1 MQRYSKRKQ
10 ISNASKAMPTSAL
23 CFSNLGC
30 MTLFNCAQ
38 EKRCHCAEKM
48 QKDYYVFYD
57 RLILFINMF
66 FTLYNIKGNTFS
78 Q

>member
-23 CFSNLGC
+23 CFSNLDC

-38 EKRCHCAEKM
+38 KNGVIALKKHKKTTTYFM
-48 QKDYYVFYD
+48 
-57 RLILFINMF
+57 I
-66 FTLYNIKGNTFS
+66 G
-78 Q
+78 